1 MSLKKLIL
9 WLSACLLLCS
19 VVTVDVYGK
28 KEPKVRT
35 VKVDCFKGK
44 SINAVL
50 KAHKNVDELTIEID
64 GICDE
69 DVLVQRDNVTL
80 LGINLDVDGEPED
93 GIRAVSTDPDAP
105 PNFGVALWIRDAAN
119 VTVEN
124 LRIFGG
130 ARNGLRVT
138 NSRPLILVENC
149 ILEGNARRGLNV
161 VDATVVVRYT
171 TLTGNVRG
179 GAGVSGARVTFEN
192 CTIDE
197 AGDAVSAND
206 HATAILRDSTV
217 ISGAYRANRKSI
229 IELDDTDQGVNPSE
243 NRFTSGSQL
252 TASVL
257 SHIKGPSTFTDFS
270 SGFLGSVGGGNVATH
285 SGDITCRSVSD
296 VFCPDPASI
305 IDGGVT
311 VGCASCIVP

>member
-1 MSLKKLIL
+1 MSLRKIMFRLGT
-9 WLSACLLLCS
+9 CLLLCS
-19 VVTVDVYGK
+19 WVTITVKGK
-28 KEPKVRT
+28 ATKT

-44 SINAVL
+44 SINKAL
-50 KAHKNVDELTIEID
+50 KKHKNDELIIEID

-80 LGINLDVDGEPED
+80 LGINLDPDGEPED
-93 GIRAVSTDPDAP
+93 GIRAVSTDLNEP

-124 LRIFGG
+124 LRIFGA
-130 ARNGLRVT
+130 ARHGIRVT
-138 NSRPLILVENC
+138 NSSPGIFVVNC
-149 ILEGNARRGLNV
+149 RLEGNTQRGLSV
-161 VDATVVVRYT
+161 VDARVTVRDT
-171 TLTGNVRG
+171 TLTGNGVG
-179 GAGVSGARVTFEN
+179 GATLFGAVATFRD
-192 CTIDE
+192 CIFDE
-197 AGDAVSAND
+197 AGIAVTATD
-206 HATAILRDSTV
+206 HSRARLRDSTV
-217 ISGAYRANRKSI
+217 TSGAYRANIKSI
-229 IELDDTDQGVNPSE
+229 IELDDTDQIANPLVIG

-252 TASVL
+252 NASV
-257 SHIKGPSTFTDFS
+257 SSSIKGPSTFTNFS
-270 SGFLGSVGGGNVATH
+270 SGFLGSAGGGNVATH